1 MNHRASAQIP
11 QALGWRRG
19 DGRAWRVV
27 EFLLAKKR
35 LTNGGES
42 PPHECPRH
50 GICRAPSVEGE
61 EVGGGAREISFGGCA
76 SWLAWLARDGEGLA
90 LEFVLVRSRQ
100 EGASPSLAS

>member
-42 PPHECPRH
+42 PPPLIR
-50 GICRAPSVEGE
+50 
-61 EVGGGAREISFGGCA
+61 GCF
-76 SWLAWLARDGEGLA
+76 S
-90 LEFVLVRSRQ
+90 
-100 EGASPSLAS
+100 

>member
-27 EFLLAKKR
+27 EFLLAKNR

-42 PPHECPRH
+42 PPD
-50 GICRAPSVEGE
+50 
-61 EVGGGAREISFGGCA
+61 EIVS
-76 SWLAWLARDGEGLA
+76 S
-90 LEFVLVRSRQ
+90 
-100 EGASPSLAS
+100 

>member
-11 QALGWRRG
+11 QAFGWRRG

-42 PPHECPRH
+42 PP
-50 GICRAPSVEGE
+50 PSWRSDFAYQIWQRQESL
-61 EVGGGAREISFGGCA
+61 ALKFGGQPWPIKA
-76 SWLAWLARDGEGLA
+76 G
-90 LEFVLVRSRQ
+90 
-100 EGASPSLAS
+100 